1 MAVGTATDDCATR
14 RRAVRDRVLRKTWYV
29 IMSEESHLFSPL
41 MGYVFPRFEIFS
53 GSSLGPVAYTKHDS
67 TTFCHVRSRALL
79 RGRPLFALPRAF
91 QKKGQQGHTL
101 FAAATLPSQ
110 RSRRRSLPLAWYVF
124 RCVVTYIILLVH
136 SYLTRGPSV
145 QRKRP

>member
-1 MAVGTATDDCATR
+1 
-14 RRAVRDRVLRKTWYV
+14 
-29 IMSEESHLFSPL
+29 

-91 QKKGQQGHTL
+91 QKKDSKDTL
-101 FAAATLPSQ
+101 FLLLP
-110 RSRRRSLPLAWYVF
+110 
-124 RCVVTYIILLVH
+124 RCHPNDPDDALYRLLGTFFVV
-136 SYLTRGPSV
+136 
-145 QRKRP
+145 